1 MSGLKMGIFGYGNIA
16 KTHIAILSRFPDVA
30 IVSVFSRSKKEL
42 PGLKN
47 TSFYTD
53 YKEMIRKEKL
63 DAVIIATPTHTHKE
77 IACYCA
83 EQGLNIFL
91 EKPMARTVDEC
102 DAIIDIVKEN
112 EIKLFVAH
120 SNRFIPTYGSV
131 KSYIDRKTSKVGE
144 IQSIVSKRL
153 GTFPWSE
160 WFANQS
166 QSGGVILDLSIHDID
181 YCSWLMGQIDS
192 VSCQASNITKY
203 NMKVFG
209 ESTTKLKSKKDKIA
223 ECEASWAKPPDFQ
236 FYTYTQIKGSA
247 GSIEFDSNKIFNNEN
262 YGIPNIYKTDNAYF
276 NQLDHFFDV
285 IKNKNKEFLVSVS
298 EAKEAVKIC
307 LAAIK
312 SAEMNGKRINLDE
325 FNE

>member
-1 MSGLKMGIFGYGNIA
+1 
-16 KTHIAILSRFPDVA
+16 
-30 IVSVFSRSKKEL
+30 
-42 PGLKN
+42 
-47 TSFYTD
+47 
-53 YKEMIRKEKL
+53 MIQKEKL
-63 DAVIIATPTHTHKE
+63 DIVIIATPTHTHKE

-83 EQGLNIFL
+83 EQGFNIFL
-91 EKPMARTVDEC
+91 EKPMARTIDEC
-102 DAIIDIVKEN
+102 DAIIDSIKDN
-112 EIKLFVAH
+112 GIKLFVAH

-131 KSYIDRKTSKVGE
+131 KSYLDRKNSTIGE

-192 VSCQASNITKY
+192 VSCQASKIIKY
-203 NMKVFG
+203 NMEVFG
-209 ESTTKLKSKKDKIA
+209 ESTTKLKSKKDKTA
-223 ECEASWAKPPDFQ
+223 ECEASWAKPADFQ
-236 FYTYTQIKGSA
+236 FYTRTQIKGSA
-247 GSIEFDSNKIFNNEN
+247 GSIEFDSNKIYNNEK
-262 YGIPNIYKTDNAYF
+262 YGIQNIYKTDNAYF

-285 IKNKNKEFLVSVS
+285 IKSKNKEFLVSVS

-312 SAEMNGKRINLDE
+312 SAENDGIEINLNA